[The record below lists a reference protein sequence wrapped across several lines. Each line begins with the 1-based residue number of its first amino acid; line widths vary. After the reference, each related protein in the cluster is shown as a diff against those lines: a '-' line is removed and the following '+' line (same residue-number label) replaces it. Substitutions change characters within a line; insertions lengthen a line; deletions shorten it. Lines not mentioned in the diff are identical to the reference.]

1 MSTPIKKFYSNS
13 MENTPVRYVKT
24 IDQQSMA
31 ADATHYF
38 LAPFDFRFEA
48 IGQVWMQ
55 AAQRGID
62 ATDPLTV
69 DLEVT
74 INGVTIFA
82 TKPQIAQ
89 LAGGGA
95 ASTLAAATGV
105 TVGALSA
112 TAANLEGSKGD
123 VIGVTFDLTETTPDT
138 DPANFRACIIL
149 HELADYDQDL
159 NTARTES

>member
-1 MSTPIKKFYSNS
+1 MSVPVKYLYSNS
-13 MENTPVRYVKT
+13 MENTPVRHVFNA
-24 IDQQSMA
+24 DQQSMA
-31 ADATHYF
+31 ADATQYF
-38 LAPFDFRFEA
+38 VAPFDFRIES
-48 IGQVWMQ
+48 IGHVWLQ
-55 AAQRGID
+55 AGERGID
-62 ATDPLTV
+62 ASDPLTV
-69 DLEVT
+69 DLEVKIGAT
-74 INGVTIFA
+74 SIFA

-123 VIGVTFDLTETTPDT
+123 VIAVTFDLTETTPDT
-138 DPANFRACIIL
+138 DPANFRAVVIL

-159 NTARTES
+159 NTARTEG